1 MTRGPCA
8 LLALLCSRS
17 RKSGADKAKK
27 KIKDGDLTL
36 GPTRRSIRN
45 EGKLVTYSADALW
58 EQQARAESP
67 EAARIERELEVRHEP
82 SLPLYLRV
90 SAFACCSS
98 SSSAAPS
105 PIVPVP
111 PLHDWYLDLRTCG
124 VRGES

>member
-1 MTRGPCA
+1 MMASCMTRGPCA

-45 EGKLVTYSADALW
+45 EGKLVTYSVDALW

-67 EAARIERELEVRHEP
+67 EAARIERELEVRHGP
-82 SLPLYLRV
+82 SL
-90 SAFACCSS
+90 FIHACFCTRRRRRRLLLVLVLLVHRSS
-98 SSSAAPS
+98 
-105 PIVPVP
+105 P
-111 PLHDWYLDLRTCG
+111 P
-124 VRGES
+124 